1 MKLLT
6 NEQGLMEAPAMV
18 LLLLL
23 SILIGVQAMIW
34 QRKLTQAR
42 EHHRQTLCL
51 KEAMLETE
59 RLTRII
65 GTLNQMLAAGSVS
78 QGIGL
83 FFPGAGW
90 LLSAKWEKAKKVLMK
105 LQEAAW
111 WNSQRHFAAQKGR
124 GCKLPFQI
132 FQTPYAHGTQLERR
146 FGLAKMREK
155 ILPWPHKTPW
165 VVYLVHWKLET
176 ELATKLD
183 WTVL

>member
-1 MKLLT
+1 MKLIT
-6 NEQGLMEAPAMV
+6 NQKGLMEAPAMV

-23 SILIGVQAMIW
+23 SILIGVQALIW
-34 QRKLTQAR
+34 QRKLIEAR
-42 EHHRQTLCL
+42 RHHQQTLCL
-51 KEAMLETE
+51 KEAILETE
-59 RLTRII
+59 RLTKVI
-65 GTLNQMLAAGSVS
+65 GSINQMLAAGSVS

-111 WNSQRHFAAQKGR
+111 WNSQRVFTSQKLS
-124 GCKLPFQI
+124 GCKLPAQFY
-132 FQTPYAHGTQLERR
+132 QTPYEHGIKLERR
-146 FGLAKMREK
+146 FNLAKKRK
-155 ILPWPHKTPW
+155 NVVPWPYKTPW
-165 VVYLVHWKLET
+165 MVYVVHWKLET

>member
-1 MKLLT
+1 MKLID
-6 NEQGLMEAPAMV
+6 NQKGLLEAPAMA

-23 SILIGVQAMIW
+23 SILIGVQALIW

-59 RLTRII
+59 RLTKII
-65 GTLNQMLAAGSVS
+65 GTINQMLAAGNVS

-90 LLSAKWEKAKKVLMK
+90 LMTAKWEKAKKVLMK
-105 LQEAAW
+105 LQETAW
-111 WNSQRHFAAQKGR
+111 WNSQRVFSAQKFT
-124 GCKLPFQI
+124 GCKLPPQF
-132 FQTPYAHGTQLERR
+132 FQTPYEHGLEFDRR
-146 FGLAKMREK
+146 FTIAKTRTNVA
-155 ILPWPHKTPW
+155 PWPHKTPW
-165 VVYLVHWKLET
+165 MVYLVHWKLEN
-176 ELATKLD
+176 ELATELE

>member
-1 MKLLT
+1 MKLIT
-6 NEQGLMEAPAMV
+6 NQKGLMEAPAMV

-23 SILIGVQAMIW
+23 SILIGVQALIW
-34 QRKLTQAR
+34 QRKLIQAR
-42 EHHRQTLCL
+42 QHHQQTLCL

-59 RLTRII
+59 RLTKVI

-90 LLSAKWEKAKKVLMK
+90 LVSAKWEKAKKVLMK

-111 WNSQRHFAAQKGR
+111 WNSQRVFSAQKLR
-124 GCKLPFQI
+124 GCQLPLPFL
-132 FQTPYAHGTQLERR
+132 QTPYEHNLKFERR
-146 FGLAKMREK
+146 FTLAKKRAK
-155 ILPWPHKTPW
+155 LTPWPYKTPW
-165 VVYLVHWKLET
+165 MIYLVHWNLES